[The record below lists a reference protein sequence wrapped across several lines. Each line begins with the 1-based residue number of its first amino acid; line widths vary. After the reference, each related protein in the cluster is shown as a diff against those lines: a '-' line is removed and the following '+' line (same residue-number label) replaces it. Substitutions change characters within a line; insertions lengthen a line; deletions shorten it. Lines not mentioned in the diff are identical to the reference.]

1 MAELT
6 SSERERI
13 ISRRGN
19 ICDACGSKKWTSN
32 LEIHHK
38 DRNRSNNDTSNL
50 RVLCKDCHDD
60 LHRRAGY

>member
-6 SSERERI
+6 QSEKEQI

-19 ICDACGSKKWTSN
+19 ICDACGDKKSTSN

-38 DRNRSNNDTSNL
+38 DRNRNNNEPSNL
-50 RVLCKDCHDD
+50 RVLCKKCHDK
-60 LHRRAGY
+60 LHG